1 MKHAVTTQ
9 KQSEWVTTDSA
20 LLFNEIGLP
29 AGVHDRLP
37 QHSIHA
43 RR

>member
-1 MKHAVTTQ
+1 MKHAATTQ

-20 LLFNEIGLP
+20 LLFNEIGLL

-37 QHSIHA
+37 
-43 RR
+43 